1 MTNAFDSF
9 NHLRREL
16 RLDPKDWV
24 NAEHARFLR
33 QGAIERTPQNVSY
46 CPEWLAERSLV
57 CPNGHTF
64 VPGWLAK
71 RPPLMPFKS
80 EGKLFRPGT
89 GEVACPSCATRFEV
103 ELPSVARTGDVSLY
117 GDEAMRDIVTPG
129 HNDRYCVTY
138 TLISRPRI
146 AAEDQ
151 ELLATYRAL
160 KKTRLGTD
168 TVVHC
173 KTLFHDHDGG
183 KDAARL
189 PTERASA
196 FLGEVADLLASW
208 AGRLVILNSAGVV
221 FKPQAFK
228 AREQAACKA
237 RVFGPLVQFAIEQM
251 TKQGLCPHFYFERTN
266 DDGWAK
272 DLFAGGR
279 LTLMWPFITNTL
291 PVKSPEFVL
300 PTFSEYLEFAD
311 IVSFAVADNI
321 ARRANERDGN
331 GAPARP
337 RIDLARFGTV
347 HYQGFMESGDAIS
360 KSSVG
365 YPWQDFYRGTSW
377 A

>member
-1 MTNAFDSF
+1 MAFESF
-9 NHLRREL
+9 NHLRRDL

-24 NAEHARFLR
+24 NAEHARFLK
-33 QGAIERTPQNVSY
+33 QGGIERTPQNVGY
-46 CPEWLAERSLV
+46 CPEWLLRQSFV

-64 VPGWLAK
+64 VPDWLAK
-71 RPPLMPFKS
+71 RPPLMPFMS
-80 EGKLFRPGT
+80 EGKLFRPGA
-89 GEVACPSCATRFEV
+89 GEVACPRCATRFEV
-103 ELPSVARTGDVSLY
+103 GLPSVPKKDDVSLY

-129 HNDRYCVTY
+129 CDNRYCVTY
-138 TLISRPRI
+138 TLISRPRV
-146 AAEDQ
+146 AAEDK
-151 ELLATYRAL
+151 ELLAAYRVL
-160 KKTRLGTD
+160 KKARLGAD

-173 KTLFHDHDGG
+173 KALFHDGRRS
-183 KDAARL
+183 AARL
-189 PTERASA
+189 PTEQVSV

-208 AGRLVILNSAGVV
+208 AGRLVILNCAGVV
-221 FKPQAFK
+221 FKPQAFNK
-228 AREQAACKA
+228 KEQAACKA
-237 RVFGPLVQFAIEQM
+237 RGFGPLVQFAIEQM

-300 PTFSEYLEFAD
+300 PTASEYLEFAD

-321 ARRANERDGN
+321 ARRAKERDGN

-347 HYQGFMESGDAIS
+347 HYQGFMENGDAIS

-365 YPWQDFYRGTSW
+365 YPWQDFYRGTAW